1 MNLNEEQR
9 ASVVKAVREAAG
21 RLHAVPRAHL
31 EALSRESAGG
41 DADVARL
48 ALSLADAEH
57 SRQVDTLSRAEGGP
71 CRVSTLLERTHT
83 QAVEE
88 DA

>member
-21 RLHAVPRAHL
+21 KLRAVPRAHL
-31 EALSRESAGG
+31 EALCRESSHQ
-41 DADVARL
+41 DAEVARL

-57 SRQVDTLSRAEGGP
+57 SRQVDVLSRAEGGP
-71 CRVSTLLERTHT
+71 CRVSMLIDRTH
-83 QAVEE
+83 AEAIEE
-88 DA
+88 DI